1 MADEVAAAAADDIW
15 IDSLVTIWYRPRA
28 TIRQI
33 VNTDPRRFVLGIA
46 WLTGALG
53 VLNSQVMLATIDLPP
68 RVPHLPRLGSIGIA
82 IAAFI
87 CGALGVAIL
96 YGFGALFRWAGYIL
110 GGTATAVE
118 VRAALA
124 WAQVPGLYLAVV
136 MIFAA
141 AFGLYAPLATA
152 AAFPAG
158 LIRSIFGIWLF
169 VILLKCLGEVHR
181 FSAWRALSA
190 MLLGFFAVFAVAAG
204 IVITIWLAVLVS
216 RFVV

>member
-33 VNTDPRRFVLGIA
+33 VDTDPRRFVLGIA

-110 GGTATAVE
+110 GGIASAVE

-141 AFGLYAPLATA
+141 ALGLYAPFATA

-216 RFVV
+216 HFVV